1 MTTMTTV
8 QLSTH
13 TYELLTQRARQ
24 VKSSPDVL
32 ADDVLRRELQPAH
45 PYVTLEYSRWGTRA
59 VIKELGIPVSVIVGY
74 IRQGL
79 APELFAE
86 EVHPTLTPAHVYD
99 ALSYYYDHHAELERE
114 IAENTEEKVRLR
126 LREQMCS
133 PEDYTQ
139 ITGQRG

>member
-1 MTTMTTV
+1 MATMTTV

-13 TYELLTQRARQ
+13 TYELLAQRAKQ

-32 ADDVLRRELQPAH
+32 ADEVLRRELQPAH

-59 VIKELGIPVSVIVGY
+59 VVKEVGIPVSVVVNY
-74 IRQGL
+74 TRQGL

-99 ALSYYYDHHAELERE
+99 ALSYYYDHHDELDRE
-114 IAENTEEKVRLR
+114 MTESTEEKIRLR
-126 LREQMCS
+126 LREQMRS
-133 PEDYTQ
+133 SEDYAQ
-139 ITGQRG
+139 ITGQ